1 VFFTCIS
8 EVEYLVKVY
17 TGDKFGAGT
26 DANVYVNLTGEFGDT
41 GERHLKDSNNV
52 NKFERNKVKHLFNL
66 LMKVITSYCFFKQ
79 IANGID
85 GFMAFD

>member
-52 NKFERNKVKHLFNL
+52 NKFERNKVKRLFNL
-66 LMKVITSYCFFKQ
+66 LMKVITSYCFFTQ